1 MIIHTH
7 TAIGNLLHSYITENT
22 NLVLDKKHFILGNI
36 KPDINHSL
44 RSIPHRS
51 KDIIDV
57 MECLKD
63 ELVNRNQSIETFSL
77 KLGILCHFLS
87 DTFCRYH
94 FVDHL
99 WERNIIEHVKYEIS
113 LHYAFMIASKHSK
126 PTVINSRNEHF
137 DDFRETYEHFAKNYM
152 ENKKNLIRD
161 TDHALMFSVAV
172 INLINHEILAK
183 NPYMLLKIV

>member
-7 TAIGNLLHSYITENT
+7 SAIGHLLYSYITENT
-22 NLVLDKKHFILGNI
+22 NIVLNKKHFILGNI
-36 KPDINHSL
+36 KPDINHTL

-51 KDIIDV
+51 KDIIEV

-63 ELVNRNQSIETFSL
+63 ELINRKQSVESFSL

-94 FVDHL
+94 FEDHL
-99 WERNIIEHVKYEIS
+99 WERNIVEHIKYEIS
-113 LHYAFMIASKHSK
+113 LHYIFMIVPKHSK
-126 PTVINSRNEHF
+126 VTVINSKNKLFNNFH
-137 DDFRETYEHFAKNYM
+137 ETYEHFTKSYK
-152 ENKKNLIRD
+152 ENKKTIIRD

-172 INLINHEILAK
+172 INLINQEILAK
-183 NPYMLLKIV
+183 KFVQVA

>member
-7 TAIGNLLHSYITENT
+7 SAIGHLLYSHIVEST

-36 KPDINHSL
+36 KPDINRTL
-44 RSIPHRS
+44 KSIPHRS

-57 MECLKD
+57 MECLKN
-63 ELVNRNQSIETFSL
+63 ELTTRTHSIDAFSL

-94 FVDHL
+94 FEDHL
-99 WERNIIEHVKYEIS
+99 WERNIVEHVKYEIS
-113 LHYAFMIASKHSK
+113 LHYTFVIASKHSK
-126 PTVINSRNEHF
+126 ETVINTSNELF
-137 DDFRETYEHFAKNYM
+137 DDFNEAYEHFTKSYI
-152 ENKKNLIRD
+152 ENKKTLLRD

-172 INLINHEILAK
+172 INMINHEILAK
-183 NPYMLLKIV
+183 ECVHVA